1 VLDVP
6 SDGIG
11 LHVFHDP
18 PNSPGKRPAV
28 IFLHGGF
35 AFGDGDME
43 MAQPFRDA
51 GFVVVMPVLRGENGQ
66 AGDFTLYYDEV
77 ADVLAVADA
86 LGSLEHVD
94 TNNLF
99 VAGHSAGGTLATLSA
114 LASNKFRAA
123 ASFSGSM
130 NQGAIVDDPDS
141 EWLVVFDTS
150 DPREVQMRS
159 PEAYAGSFKCP
170 ARLYYGDEED
180 YLKDANERTA
190 TSAAS
195 RGLDVQAVRV
205 PGNHFTSVDPA
216 IRESIAFFRQHISTA
231 PAAAAPASE
240 PPVAAD
246 RGPPDTAAT
255 TPQSGPQSGPSRPTL
270 PSMPFRPPPTFP
282 PPIVPPSQPPSLPP
296 ASSTS
301 FNRRPVVVFQVLD
314 YTGAEDKEAAA
325 RQALAG
331 VPWADLSTL
340 LIDEEA
346 GEIVFG
352 VKGGSV
358 STFAAKSALER
369 AGFKLG
375 RVAYR
380 PSGR

>member
-1 VLDVP
+1 MFVPHAGARRGSKAPWIVAGVVVGVLLLFCGGIGAGVMAVRSMVMARLGGTPLEVQQQDYAEARRNFETKLVHRGPSPQEADYPWQQENILAHPGRHVLDVP

-114 LASNKFRAA
+114 LASKKFRAA

-130 NQGAIVDDPDS
+130 NQGAIVNDPDS

-170 ARLYYGDEED
+170 ARLYYGDE
-180 YLKDANERTA
+180 
-190 TSAAS
+190 
-195 RGLDVQAVRV
+195 
-205 PGNHFTSVDPA
+205 
-216 IRESIAFFRQHISTA
+216 
-231 PAAAAPASE
+231 
-240 PPVAAD
+240 
-246 RGPPDTAAT
+246 
-255 TPQSGPQSGPSRPTL
+255 
-270 PSMPFRPPPTFP
+270 
-282 PPIVPPSQPPSLPP
+282 
-296 ASSTS
+296 
-301 FNRRPVVVFQVLD
+301 
-314 YTGAEDKEAAA
+314 
-325 RQALAG
+325 
-331 VPWADLSTL
+331 
-340 LIDEEA
+340 
-346 GEIVFG
+346 
-352 VKGGSV
+352 
-358 STFAAKSALER
+358 
-369 AGFKLG
+369 
-375 RVAYR
+375 
-380 PSGR
+380 